1 MEGTSENLMR
11 AGAENRVGSASV
23 GSPCSSNGL
32 YFACF
37 PSCTR
42 NETITARVRLDAPGR
57 IGPAPSFAPPGTLI
71 FTGISSFAICI
82 LILLVG
88 DLWIKVLLAKHRK
101 YSTLNRGHHDFSIPI
116 KRQEGAMRVAALRL
130 GRCLSSADAASL

>member
-42 NETITARVRLDAPGR
+42 NETITARVRLDAPGES
-57 IGPAPSFAPPGTLI
+57 GPRQVSRPP
-71 FTGISSFAICI
+71 A
-82 LILLVG
+82 
-88 DLWIKVLLAKHRK
+88 R
-101 YSTLNRGHHDFSIPI
+101 
-116 KRQEGAMRVAALRL
+116 
-130 GRCLSSADAASL
+130 